1 MPFPL
6 SVLNTL
12 YWLLTTHLLKLI
24 PMDTITATPKSF
36 FARIWIY
43 SKEMFPV
50 LIYIPF
56 VVALYF
62 CMNAATQIISG
73 HEIVV
78 DTYGVVGMIS
88 AFFMML
94 MMRTFDDLKDFEI
107 DKDLFPWRAT
117 PRGDVLKSDIQI
129 LSITSFS
136 TLVIV
141 NLIFAPKTLWI
152 FGIVMMYLILT
163 FLWFFNEEIHRK
175 NLYLTM
181 ADHQPIPYSIN
192 LFLIHTA
199 LASGG
204 VYDDF
209 SFNHLLLLFIFTLP
223 VTAWETSRKIRS
235 EDKETHYETFSLL
248 FGTKP
253 ATWIP
258 FICLLLTGAL
268 GLYIGDS
275 LSLDLSFSVITIAL
289 IIFVCFY
296 YIRFLMKPI
305 HEYNILTPIAMI
317 FSVLLFINLMVHLLM
332 NAEISWQV

>member
-1 MPFPL
+1 ME
-6 SVLNTL
+6 TL
-12 YWLLTTHLLKLI
+12 
-24 PMDTITATPKSF
+24 TASPKPF
-36 FARIWIY
+36 FARLWIY

-50 LIYIPF
+50 LVYIPF

-78 DTYGVVGMIS
+78 DTYGIVGMIS

-94 MMRTFDDLKDFEI
+94 MMRTFDDLKDFDI

-117 PRGDVLKSDIQI
+117 PRGDVLKSDLHI
-129 LSITSFS
+129 LAITSFS
-136 TLVIV
+136 ALILVNI
-141 NLIFAPKTLWI
+141 LFAPKTLLV
-152 FGIVMMYLILT
+152 FGIVMIYLILT

-199 LASGG
+199 LASGTT
-204 VYDDF
+204 YDNF
-209 SFNHLLLLFIFTLP
+209 SLNHLLLLFIFTLP
-223 VTAWETSRKIRS
+223 VTAWETSRKIRAIG
-235 EDKETHYETFSLL
+235 KETHYETFSLL
-248 FGTKP
+248 FGTRT

-258 FICLLLTGAL
+258 FVCLLLTGGLAL
-268 GLYIGDS
+268 YVGNS
-275 LSLDLSFSVITIAL
+275 LDLDLSFVAITIAL
-289 IIFVCFY
+289 ILFACFY
-296 YIRFLMKPI
+296 YIRFLLKPI
-305 HEYNILTPIAMI
+305 HEYNILTPIAMV

-332 NAEISWQV
+332 NAQISWQI